1 MFNLQE
7 ENTSVIREIKALDNR
22 GVHNFSYHT
31 LECYF
36 KINKLVASRKIRKLN
51 PRIVEIQGVGP
62 AGHKL
67 FVYVFNDADKQ
78 LLADKQKQATIYS
91 IDPLPLEKESK
102 FVEIQYNLNTVFDAK
117 SYSSAKKRHQR
128 IKYPFTW
135 LQKNGFESKIVRK
148 DSSAITKIHKLHE
161 VWRENKENDPK
172 TYKIMFPSKRYIF
185 CVEHALRFPDDYL
198 CFIVSRKADVYAV
211 RVVGISGKHVYD
223 LAFFGNQW
231 DAPSQLMNYVDILI
245 LDELRKMGFVYF
257 NCGAALNKQLKQF
270 KTHLPYNNVVSY
282 KYSKAST
289 K

>member
-7 ENTSVIREIKALDNR
+7 EPTSVIREIKALDNR

-51 PRIVEIQGVGP
+51 PRIVEIQGIGP
-62 AGHKL
+62 AGHKI
-67 FVYVFNDADKQ
+67 FVYSFNSEDKQ
-78 LLADKQKQATIYS
+78 LLIDKQQQATIYS
-91 IDPLPLEKESK
+91 IDPLPLEKESG
-102 FVEIQYNLNTVFDAK
+102 FIEIQYNLDDVFDPK

-135 LQKNGFESKIVRK
+135 LAKNGFTSQIIRK
-148 DSSAITKIHKLHE
+148 DSAFVQKIHELHE
-161 VWRENKENDPK
+161 IWRENKENDPK

-185 CVEHALRFPDDYL
+185 CVEHALQFPNDYI
-198 CFIVSRKADVYAV
+198 CFVILKEAVVYAV

-245 LDELRKMGFVYF
+245 LDELHKKGFMYF
-257 NCGAALNKQLKQF
+257 NCGAALNTQLKQF
-270 KTHLPYNNVVSY
+270 KTHLPHNNVISY
-282 KYSKAST
+282 KYSKGT